1 MVVVRLECST
11 HVLRFKVYLKL
22 KYEMRLF
29 PFYLEGLC
37 EQFCKQS
44 VRGNP
49 VCVYENVFKLSE
61 FKAAFLA

>member
-1 MVVVRLECST
+1 MYY
-11 HVLRFKVYLKL
+11 VLKCILKL

-29 PFYLEGLC
+29 PFYLEGPC
-37 EQFCKQS
+37 EQFRKQS

-49 VCVYENVFKLSE
+49 VCVCGNVFKLSE